1 MRHHCSTEVL
11 TIKKHAVW
19 ETTVVKF
26 VRKNRRDTEQKY
38 RQFGRLLIMQPSQVS
53 EENIIL
59 DFEQRTVTSLDSKG
73 FLKYNSILDVE

>member
-1 MRHHCSTEVL
+1 
-11 TIKKHAVW
+11 
-19 ETTVVKF
+19 
-26 VRKNRRDTEQKY
+26 
-38 RQFGRLLIMQPSQVS
+38 MQPSQVS